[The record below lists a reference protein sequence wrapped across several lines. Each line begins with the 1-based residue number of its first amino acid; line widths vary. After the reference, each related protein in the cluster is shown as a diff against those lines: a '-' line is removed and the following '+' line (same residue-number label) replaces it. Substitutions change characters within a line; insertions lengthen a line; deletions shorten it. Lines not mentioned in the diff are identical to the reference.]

1 MYAAAL
7 RLEIRIPNA
16 HSLKEKRRVVKGL
29 CALLAANFPVAVSEV
44 GFQDQWQRATLGV
57 AMVAPQAG
65 QLERLMLAVERAV
78 REHPDVELLETGAA
92 YLEERGAAALTSGR

>member
-16 HSLKEKRRVVKGL
+16 RSLKEKRHVVKGL
-29 CALLAANFPVAVSEV
+29 CAALTSTFPVAVSEV

-57 AMVAPQAG
+57 ALVAPQAG
-65 QLERLMLAVERAV
+65 HLERLIHSVPRLL
-78 REHPDVELLETGAA
+78 REHPDVELLEVGVF
-92 YLEERGAAALTSGR
+92 YLEER